1 MPQTQKDFYEI
12 LGVSETAKADEI
24 KKAYRKL
31 AKKYHPDA
39 NSGNKA
45 AENRFKEV
53 SEAYD
58 VLSDPQ
64 KRAQYDQMR
73 KLGSG
78 VFTGTGGFQGFDF
91 GAPFSGTGGQ
101 GATFSYED
109 LGGFGG
115 LGDIFSS
122 LFGGSRVRAE
132 SYGPQKG
139 EDIVVELEAPFETAA
154 KGGKTTITVSKT
166 ESCNVC
172 GGTGAR
178 PGSRTTTCPEC
189 GGRGSI
195 SFAQGAFA
203 VSRPCPRCLGRGT
216 LAGEPCSACAGRGT
230 ANVRKKYAVTIP
242 EGISSGEKIR
252 LRGQGD
258 PGVAGGPP
266 GDLLIQVK
274 VGPHRFFTRKGVNVY
289 CAVPVNIAQAVL
301 GSKIRVSTV
310 DGRRVELKI
319 PAGVQNGA
327 TFRLKGMGLKKNGLQ
342 GDQFVKVEVSTPSNI
357 TKKQKELIKEF
368 AAEGGLKY

>member
-12 LGVSETAKADEI
+12 LGVSETAAVGEI
-24 KKAYRKL
+24 KKAYRRL

-39 NSGNKA
+39 NPGNRA
-45 AENRFKEV
+45 AEDRFKEV

-78 VFTGTGGFQGFDF
+78 VFTGGGGFQGFDF
-91 GAPFSGTGGQ
+91 GAPFSSAGGQ
-101 GATFSYED
+101 GATFTYED

-115 LGDIFSS
+115 LGDIFSR

-139 EDIVVELEAPFETAA
+139 DDILVELEVPFELVIR
-154 KGGKTTITVSKT
+154 GGKTTITAPKE
-166 ESCNVC
+166 ESCTVC

-178 PGSRTTTCPEC
+178 PGSKRTTCPEC
-189 GGRGSI
+189 EGRGSI

-203 VSRPCPRCLGRGT
+203 VSRPCPRCLGRGV

-230 ANVRKKYAVTIP
+230 VNTTKKYVVTIP
-242 EGISSGEKIR
+242 RGISSGEKIR
-252 LRGQGD
+252 LKGQGE
-258 PGVAGGPP
+258 PGATGGPP

-274 VGPHRFFTRKGVNVY
+274 VGSHRFFTRKGVNVY
-289 CAVPVNIAQAVL
+289 CTVPVNIAQAVL

-342 GDQFVKVEVSTPSNI
+342 GDQFVKVEVITPSDI
-357 TKKQKELIKEF
+357 TEKQKRLIEEF
-368 AAEGGLKY
+368 AAEGKLKY

>member
-1 MPQTQKDFYEI
+1 MPQTQKNFYEL
-12 LGVSETAKADEI
+12 LGVSETANVDDI
-24 KKAYRKL
+24 KKAYRRL

-39 NSGNKA
+39 NPGNKA
-45 AENRFKEV
+45 AEDRFKEV

-78 VFTGTGGFQGFDF
+78 VFTGGGGFQGFDF
-91 GAPFSGTGGQ
+91 GGSFSGGAGQ
-101 GATFSYED
+101 GGTFSYED

-115 LGDIFSS
+115 LGDIFSR

-139 EDIVVELEAPFETAA
+139 EDVLVELEVPFELATE
-154 KGGKTTITVSKT
+154 GGKTTIAAPRE
-166 ESCNVC
+166 ESCTAC
-172 GGTGAR
+172 AGTGAR
-178 PGSRTTTCPEC
+178 PGSKRTTCPEC
-189 GGRGSI
+189 GGRGSV

-203 VSRPCPRCLGRGT
+203 VSRPCPRCLGRGV
-216 LAGEPCSACAGRGT
+216 LPGESCSACAGRGT
-230 ANVRKKYAVTIP
+230 VNARKQYAVTIP
-242 EGISSGEKIR
+242 RGISTGEKIR
-252 LRGQGD
+252 LKGQGE
-258 PGVAGGPP
+258 PGIAGGPP

-274 VGPHRFFTRKGVNVY
+274 VGSHRFFARKGVNIH
-289 CAVPVNIAQAVL
+289 CTVPVNIAQAVL
-301 GSKIRVSTV
+301 GSKIRVNTI
-310 DGRRVELKI
+310 DGRKVELKI

-342 GDQFVKVEVSTPSNI
+342 GDQFVKVEVITPSNI
-357 TKKQKELIKEF
+357 TEKQKKLIKEF
-368 AAEGGLKY
+368 AEEGELKY

>member
-39 NSGNKA
+39 NPGNKA

-91 GAPFSGTGGQ
+91 GAPFSGTGGR

-139 EDIVVELEAPFETAA
+139 EDTVVELEAPFETAA

-230 ANVRKKYAVTIP
+230 AKVRKKYAVTIP

-274 VGPHRFFTRKGVNVY
+274 VGPHRFFTRRGVNVY

-327 TFRLKGMGLKKNGLQ
+327 TFRLKGMGLEKNGLQ
-342 GDQFVKVEVSTPSNI
+342 GDQFVKVEVITPSNI
-357 TKKQKELIKEF
+357 TEKQKKLIKEF

>member
-1 MPQTQKDFYEI
+1 MPQTQKNFYEL
-12 LGVSETAKADEI
+12 LGVSETANVDDI
-24 KKAYRKL
+24 KKAYRRL

-39 NSGNKA
+39 NPGNKA
-45 AENRFKEV
+45 AEDRFKEV

-78 VFTGTGGFQGFDF
+78 VFTGGGGFQGFDF
-91 GAPFSGTGGQ
+91 GGSFSGGAGQ
-101 GATFSYED
+101 GGTFSYED

-115 LGDIFSS
+115 LGDIFSR

-139 EDIVVELEAPFETAA
+139 EDVLVELEVPFELATE
-154 KGGKTTITVSKT
+154 GGKTTIAAPRE
-166 ESCNVC
+166 ESCTAC
-172 GGTGAR
+172 AGTGAR
-178 PGSRTTTCPEC
+178 PGSKRTTCPEC
-189 GGRGSI
+189 GGRGSV

-203 VSRPCPRCLGRGT
+203 VSRPCPRCLGRGV
-216 LAGEPCSACAGRGT
+216 LPGEPCSACAGRGT
-230 ANVRKKYAVTIP
+230 VNARKQYAVTIP
-242 EGISSGEKIR
+242 RGISTGEKIR
-252 LRGQGD
+252 LKGQGE
-258 PGVAGGPP
+258 PGIAGGPP

-274 VGPHRFFTRKGVNVY
+274 VGSHRFFARKGVNIH
-289 CAVPVNIAQAVL
+289 CTVPVNIAQAVL
-301 GSKIRVSTV
+301 GSKIRVNTI
-310 DGRRVELKI
+310 DGRKVELKI

-342 GDQFVKVEVSTPSNI
+342 GDQFVKVEVITPSNI
-357 TKKQKELIKEF
+357 TEKQKKLIKEF
-368 AAEGGLKY
+368 AEEGELKY